1 MKKTTI
7 FIAVTIGLL
16 LAIPGFVGAA
26 TQIQNTANLGYK
38 DASNNDYSDSDQAT
52 VNKLSLANATIAKKV
67 RNVSKGEQSFAQ
79 STDGTSGDSIEY
91 QLTLSNAGE
100 DTATW
105 IVVTDTLPAGI
116 TYSPGTIKVDG
127 GSQTDASGDD
137 KANFIAS
144 TITVGRNQ
152 AGNNGNLTQ
161 ITIHGGRN
169 VVILYQAA
177 IN

>member
-1 MKKTTI
+1 MKRIAI
-7 FIAVTIGLL
+7 FMVVVIGLL

-67 RNVSKGEQSFAQ
+67 RNVSKGEQSFAG

-105 IVVTDTLPAGI
+105 IVVTDSLPAGI
-116 TYSPGTIKVDG
+116 TYRPGTIKVDG
-127 GSQTDASGDD
+127 GSQTDDSGDD
-137 KANFIAS
+137 KAKFSAS

-152 AGNNGNLTQ
+152 AGDNGNLTQ
-161 ITIHGGRN
+161 ITIPGGGS
-169 VVILYQAA
+169 VTILYQAT